1 MANLKR
7 SRLTLVTEVKEGE
20 IIEKTFLTPPFLPMS
35 VMYEGLDAADAI
47 EKGELS
53 EREKIEKMSIFVA
66 DTLYKGQ
73 FTFEELTDG
82 LHGPDAIKTLQEQ
95 LIFATNGYQSDET
108 KNFLAKKR

>member
-20 IIEKTFLTPPFLPMS
+20 IMEKTYLTPPFLPMS
-35 VMYEGLDAADAI
+35 VMYEGLDVAESI
-47 EKGELS
+47 ENGDLS
-53 EREKIEKMSIFVA
+53 EREKIEKMAIFVA

-73 FTFEELTDG
+73 FTTEELVNG
-82 LHGPDAIKTLQEQ
+82 LHGPEAIETLQEQ
-95 LIFATNGYQSDET
+95 LVFSTNGYQTDET